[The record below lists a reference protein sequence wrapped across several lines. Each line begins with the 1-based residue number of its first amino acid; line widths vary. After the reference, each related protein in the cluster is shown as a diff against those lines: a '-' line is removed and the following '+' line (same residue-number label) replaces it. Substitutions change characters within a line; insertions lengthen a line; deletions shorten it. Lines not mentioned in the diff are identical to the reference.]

1 MIGNDNN
8 NANNIIIEELKMKIN
23 KHLVVFIKY

>member
-1 MIGNDNN
+1 MYNNDNN